1 MPKIAQSNR
10 DSGHMV
16 FEDPRP
22 SIATIYLQTH
32 AHEMTSLSPLFGKY
46 MSSDIDGSFVTP
58 QGINKTEQGAT
69 GTTGQ
74 WGYAGA
80 LLQLTKDTVHVQH
93 NNYATGNYLS
103 HNIDCTQFYSMDSS
117 EQART
122 LRLFTG
128 GGDTL
133 IYSHQSGYNKT
144 AVQDIK
150 FWHNPGAS
158 ELYDLKPNTEYSQ
171 NVVYSQ
177 SPSTYNNISY
187 GSTMRYIHLDTA
199 SNTLYGVGKY
209 VNRYISGSEYP
220 AFGASKNTG
229 FPFNGSSD
237 HTLGPVVNAHHGN
250 WMGMSADGKP
260 LYFLTAYNDKAVQSQ
275 QILKYD
281 PTANTNTFIYA
292 WTALDTTQVT
302 AAYITAS
309 GHSGVERSSVT
320 SGSTVAN
327 HFFTPSKFHDT
338 ATATTKA
345 FYLPHFDS
353 SQNYYPHYFT
363 WDTLTDTVTRF
374 SDTYPRND
382 TDSAVYS
389 SSTDFNNFYGLTW
402 GNYQA
407 AKSSVCFNETFLW
420 TATNTRYMLLGIISG
435 QPAAHDSQDT
445 ARTFITFTIDGSDP
459 KKILFHSKFTVPATA
474 INMVFLN
481 DARTLL
487 AIIMANQ
494 TNIYSFT
501 PATGFALA
509 TELSLKIWALGRD
522 RLDRIW
528 AATAGI
534 SSVYADLH
542 LITPSLPVT
551 VNIVPASTTY
561 NYTGTTLNSNFTLAT
576 LDTTGARVSTD
587 VTLVI
592 DGSTITFSDDTK
604 SKIVTTSASGDVTV
618 NIKIVDSGFSQIIS
632 SVTI

>member
-10 DSGHMV
+10 DNGHMV

-22 SIATIYLQTH
+22 GIATIYLQTH

-46 MSSDIDGSFVTP
+46 MSSDIDGSFLTP
-58 QGINKTEQGAT
+58 QGINETEQGASN
-69 GTTGQ
+69 TTPAS
-74 WGYAGA
+74 GYAGA

-103 HNIDCTQFYSMDSS
+103 HNIDCTQFYSMNPT

-128 GGDTL
+128 GGDTM
-133 IYSHQSGYNKT
+133 IYSHITGYNKT
-144 AVQDIK
+144 SVQDIK

-158 ELYDLKPNTEYSQ
+158 ELYDLKPNTEYTENSL
-171 NVVYSQ
+171 YS
-177 SPSTYNNISY
+177 SPSSYNNLNYS
-187 GSTMRYIHLDTA
+187 SAQRYIHLDTA
-199 SNTLYGVGKY
+199 SSTLYGIGKY
-209 VNRYISGSEYP
+209 VNRYQSGSEYP
-220 AFGASKNTG
+220 AFGAAKSLG
-229 FPFNGSSD
+229 FPFNGSSN
-237 HTLGPVVNAHHGN
+237 HSIGPVVNAHHGV
-250 WMGMSADGKP
+250 WMGMSADNKP
-260 LYFLTAYNDKAVQSQ
+260 LYFLNAYNDVAVQTQS
-275 QILKYD
+275 ILKYD

-292 WTALDTTQVT
+292 WTALDTSQVT

-309 GHSGVERSSVT
+309 GHSGIERSSIT

-327 HFFTPSKFHDT
+327 HFFAPSKFHDT

-345 FYLPHFDS
+345 FYVPHFDS

-374 SDTYPRND
+374 SDTYPRN
-382 TDSAVYS
+382 TGDSAVYS
-389 SSTDFNNFYGLTW
+389 SSTDFNNFYSTTW

-407 AKSSVCFNETFLW
+407 AKSSVCFNETFVW
-420 TATNTRYMLLGIISG
+420 PATNTRYMLLGIISG

-459 KKILFHSKFTVPATA
+459 KKILYHSKFIVPATA

-534 SSVYADLH
+534 SSDYADLH

>member
-46 MSSDIDGSFVTP
+46 MSSDIDGSFITP
-58 QGINKTEQGAT
+58 QGINKTEQGT
-69 GTTGQ
+69 GSNTGQ

-93 NNYATGNYLS
+93 NNYNTGNYLS
-103 HNIDCTQFYSMDSS
+103 HNIDCTQFYSMDSG

-128 GGDTL
+128 GGDTE
-133 IYSHQSGYNKT
+133 IVSTVYGYNKT
-144 AVQDIK
+144 QVNNIK

-158 ELYDLKPNTEYSQ
+158 ELYDLKPNTEFTE
-171 NVVYSQ
+171 NTVYSQ
-177 SPSTYNNISY
+177 GPSGSYNNLNFS
-187 GSTMRYIHLDTA
+187 SPVRYIHLDTA

-209 VNRYISGSEYP
+209 VNRYMSGAEYP
-220 AFGASKNTG
+220 AFGASKNLG
-229 FPFNGSSD
+229 FPFNGSS
-237 HTLGPVVNAHHGN
+237 TSQGPVVNAHHGV
-250 WMGMSADGKP
+250 WMGMSADNKP
-260 LYFLTAYNDKAVQSQ
+260 LYFLCAYNDVAVQSQ

-281 PTANTNTFIYA
+281 PTANTNTFIYN
-292 WTALDTTQVT
+292 WTALDVTQVT

-309 GHSGVERSSVT
+309 GHSGVERSNIA

-327 HFFTPSKFHDT
+327 HFFAPSKFHGT
-338 ATATTKA
+338 GAIKE

-363 WDTLTDTVTRF
+363 WDTSTDTVTRF
-374 SDTYPRND
+374 SDTYPRNTD
-382 TDSAVYS
+382 DSAAYS

-407 AKSSVCFNETFLW
+407 AKSSVCFNETFFW
-420 TATNTRYMLLGIISG
+420 TATNTRYMLLGILSG
-435 QPAAHDSQDT
+435 QPAAHDSQDS